1 MRLIIGL
8 FKINTQATQN
18 ISVANRVENVKAA
31 VEELKRYTESVLKRF
46 TTPDE
51 VEMRAVF
58 LAPEYAFARSVNQ
71 GDHSFGQKR
80 QIEEDYVKNSLRPVF
95 EDVSKGFR
103 NALIVPGTVAWRKSM
118 IPALPGK
125 HGSVEAGEAYRRDK
139 YQKRI
144 QSTVDVNLDEGTV
157 FDQHTPVF
165 PVAYKKPGDT
175 RPSLPTVAS
184 KTQAIKS
191 AHYIA
196 KNTAHC
202 YYNGNCVYKYNKIGD
217 FYEVSEDTDDTII
230 VPNRKS
236 KVSGSTVGA
245 GRFSVGGR
253 DVGISICYDQS
264 LSVQDSNDVNVIEP
278 LQKTAGAVDIHI
290 ILSAHIEPF
299 AQCANLKP
307 GGLLL
312 SCSSKS
318 EHNKVLFYNGLKFS
332 HADQADIKG
341 IAKLD
346 LYQLY
351 S

>member
-1 MRLIIGL
+1 
-8 FKINTQATQN
+8 
-18 ISVANRVENVKAA
+18 
-31 VEELKRYTESVLKRF
+31 
-46 TTPDE
+46 
-51 VEMRAVF
+51 
-58 LAPEYAFARSVNQ
+58 
-71 GDHSFGQKR
+71 
-80 QIEEDYVKNSLRPVF
+80 
-95 EDVSKGFR
+95 
-103 NALIVPGTVAWRKSM
+103 M

-299 AQCANLKP
+299 AECANLKP

>member
-144 QSTVDVNLDEGTV
+144 QSTVDVN
-157 FDQHTPVF
+157 
-165 PVAYKKPGDT
+165 
-175 RPSLPTVAS
+175 
-184 KTQAIKS
+184 
-191 AHYIA
+191 
-196 KNTAHC
+196 
-202 YYNGNCVYKYNKIGD
+202 
-217 FYEVSEDTDDTII
+217 
-230 VPNRKS
+230 
-236 KVSGSTVGA
+236 
-245 GRFSVGGR
+245 
-253 DVGISICYDQS
+253 
-264 LSVQDSNDVNVIEP
+264 
-278 LQKTAGAVDIHI
+278 
-290 ILSAHIEPF
+290 
-299 AQCANLKP
+299 
-307 GGLLL
+307 
-312 SCSSKS
+312 
-318 EHNKVLFYNGLKFS
+318 
-332 HADQADIKG
+332 
-341 IAKLD
+341 
-346 LYQLY
+346 
-351 S
+351 